1 MLTNEAYMRL
11 AIEEAK
17 KSGID
22 VPIGAVVVKNGEI
35 LSIASNKKELNND
48 VSAHA
53 EIIALKEAAQK
64 TGDWRLTE
72 CKLYVTLEPCP
83 MCATAIINSRV
94 SEVFFG
100 AYDNLYGALG
110 SVLDLRKVFNSK
122 LNVQGGILEDECS
135 LLLREFWRKNEKS

>member
-1 MLTNEAYMRL
+1 MLTNEACMRL

-22 VPIGAVVVKNGEI
+22 VPIGAVVVKDDEI
-35 LSIASNKKELNND
+35 LAVASNKKELNND

-53 EIIALKEAAQK
+53 EIIALKKAAQK
-64 TGDWRLTE
+64 TGDWRLAGG
-72 CKLYVTLEPCP
+72 KLYVTLEPCP
-83 MCATAIINSRV
+83 MCATAIINSRI

-122 LNVQGGILEDECS
+122 LNVKGGILEDECS
-135 LLLREFWRKNEKS
+135 LLLREFWRKNEEA

>member
-64 TGDWRLTE
+64 IGDWRLTE

-135 LLLREFWRKNEKS
+135 LLLREFWRKNEEA

>member
-35 LSIASNKKELNND
+35 LSIASNKKELHND

-64 TGDWRLTE
+64 IGDWRLTE

-135 LLLREFWRKNEKS
+135 LLLREFWRKNEEA

>member
-22 VPIGAVVVKNGEI
+22 VPIGAVVVKDGEI
-35 LSIASNKKELNND
+35 LAVASNKKELNND

-64 TGDWRLTE
+64 TGDWRLAE

-94 SEVFFG
+94 SDVFFG
-100 AYDNLYGALG
+100 ASDNLYGALG

-135 LLLREFWRKNEKS
+135 LLLREFWRKNEEA